1 MKHKRIL
8 SLIALALVALSL
20 VACTK
25 TSKNQ
30 SGSKESSA
38 KSDELKMKDID
49 WSIDTNV
56 IDGER
61 YVLMN
66 YTNNS
71 PFVICE
77 FEISFT
83 EKDNITD
90 DEKEKYYSEVAKA
103 FDLSDKDLAQT
114 KEEKIAMS
122 TKTDKIA
129 AVGESISNIYCYY
142 YSGSYRVKDINHY
155 NLVTPDIAT
164 IRYINGERIYTV
176 NYDFISDK
184 YNIDDETVKAYQW
197 STTDLGNHIPKP
209 DVYVVESYDVDNES
223 NFNFHAYGMSL
234 DQFNTYVEECKK
246 QGYSVNVSSSEGD
259 YAADNKDKYHIDLY
273 YFEGD
278 NEMRGSIDAPEKK

>member
-8 SLIALALVALSL
+8 SLISAAVVALSL

-25 TSKNQ
+25 PSKNQ

-38 KSDELKMKDID
+38 KSDEISMKDID
-49 WSIDTNV
+49 WSIDSNV

-71 PFVICE
+71 PFVICGL
-77 FEISFT
+77 EISFT

-90 DEKEKYYSEVAKA
+90 EEKEKYYSEVAKA
-103 FDLSDKDLAQT
+103 FDLSNEDLTKT
-114 KEEKIAMS
+114 KEKKIAMNA
-122 TKTDKIA
+122 KTDKIA
-129 AVGESISNIYCYY
+129 AVGESVSNIYCYY

-209 DVYVVESYDVDNES
+209 DVYVVESYDVDDES

-234 DQFNTYVEECKK
+234 DQFNDYVEECKK
-246 QGYSVNVSSSEGD
+246 QGYTVNASSSEGD
-259 YAADNKDKYHIDLY
+259 YSADNKDKYHIDLNY
-273 YFEGD
+273 DEKD
-278 NEMRGSIDAPEKK
+278 NDIRGSIDAPEKK